1 MEVPSH
7 PESTAEYFIKLHF
20 IFNVI
25 YKKKKKLLTVHEL
38 VLVLVC
44 TMLFQIT
51 APSVCGQKKIHFWH

>member
-25 YKKKKKLLTVHEL
+25 YKKKKY
-38 VLVLVC
+38 
-44 TMLFQIT
+44 
-51 APSVCGQKKIHFWH
+51 S